1 MTNAITINN
10 QDLALRQ
17 YKGQMVITF
26 KDIDLVHNRPQG
38 TASRNFRRNRQHFIE
53 GEDYFKICPD
63 EIRRHKI
70 MSISPKVR
78 EDIVFITESGYL
90 MLVKSFTDDLSWEVQ
105 RQLVKTYFRYK
116 EQFSVSESK
125 QAKEYEYFDKTYNGE
140 PVLTTA
146 DIEHIT
152 SIKQATIAWWFR
164 QKAEAVKDYY
174 YLEKLELQKFKN
186 ENPRLPRLSKQL
198 YAITRSG
205 FVKFCKAYGINM
217 EEPKCFEQKEQ
228 PRISAVHRIYDTFC
242 KYYDI
247 KRYQLTEDTAKIL
260 KCGENGIVN
269 ESCIL
274 RKTDN
279 DEYKIF
285 TDPTM
290 PLLER
295 QFTLTEN
302 LGRIMAGQL
311 REDANPDI
319 NYDQEARLFGIVVMA
334 MSLFFDK

>member
-1 MTNAITINN
+1 MKKLMKFENSDIQMIQINGIWYFELYSIGMALGQFRIAKGKKYPAKDRIDKNAKNAEI
-10 QDLALRQ
+10 
-17 YKGQMVITF
+17 KPV
-26 KDIDLVHNRPQG
+26 V
-38 TASRNFRRNRQHFIE
+38 RNAQ
-53 GEDYFKICPD
+53 P
-63 EIRRHKI
+63 
-70 MSISPKVR
+70 
-78 EDIVFITESGYL
+78 FITEEQLYDL
-90 MLVKSFTDDLSWEVQ
+90 MLETRTDKCRVFRKWLTNEV
-105 RQLVKTYFRYK
+105 LPALNHEGTYTMKHEPKTDK
-116 EQFSVSESK
+116 P
-125 QAKEYEYFDKTYNGE
+125 YEYFDKTYNGV
-140 PVLTTA
+140 PVLTSA
-146 DIEHIT
+146 DMEYLTKINH
-152 SIKQATIAWWFR
+152 STIDWNLRTKFISG
-164 QKAEAVKDYY
+164 KDFYY
-174 YLEKLELQKFKN
+174 IFGNELKKYKK
-186 ENPRLPRLSKQL
+186 ENPKVSKMSSAL
-198 YAITRSG
+198 YLVTREG
-205 FVKFCKAYGINM
+205 FIKICRAYGVQI
-217 EEPKCFEQKEQ
+217 ETPKCFEQKEQ

-311 REDANPDI
+311 RENANPDI

>member
-1 MTNAITINN
+1 MKKLMKFENSDIQMIQINGIWYFELYSIGMALGQFRIAKGKKYPAKDRIDKNAKNAEI
-10 QDLALRQ
+10 
-17 YKGQMVITF
+17 KPV
-26 KDIDLVHNRPQG
+26 V
-38 TASRNFRRNRQHFIE
+38 RNAQ
-53 GEDYFKICPD
+53 P
-63 EIRRHKI
+63 
-70 MSISPKVR
+70 
-78 EDIVFITESGYL
+78 FITEEQLYDL
-90 MLVKSFTDDLSWEVQ
+90 MLETRTDKCRVFRKWLTNEV
-105 RQLVKTYFRYK
+105 LPALNHEGTYTMK
-116 EQFSVSESK
+116 HEPK
-125 QAKEYEYFDKTYNGE
+125 PTKPYEYFDKTYNGV
-140 PVLTTA
+140 PVLTALDVEKLTGV
-146 DIEHIT
+146 
-152 SIKQATIAWWFR
+152 SATMVDYYMKH
-164 QKAEAVKDYY
+164 KAEHGKDYY
-174 YLEKLELQKFKN
+174 QLTNTNLMNFKL
-186 ENPRLPRLSKQL
+186 ENPRIVKFINCLNI
-198 YAITRSG
+198 ITREG
-205 FVKFCKAYGINM
+205 FIKICRAYGVQI
-217 EEPKCFEQKEQ
+217 ETPKCFEVKEE

-260 KCGENGIVN
+260 KCGENGITN

-311 REDANPDI
+311 RENANPDI

>member
-1 MTNAITINN
+1 MKKLMKFENSDIQMIQINGIWYFELYSIGMALGQFRIAKGKKYPAKDRIDKNAKNAEI
-10 QDLALRQ
+10 
-17 YKGQMVITF
+17 KPV
-26 KDIDLVHNRPQG
+26 V
-38 TASRNFRRNRQHFIE
+38 RNAQ
-53 GEDYFKICPD
+53 P
-63 EIRRHKI
+63 
-70 MSISPKVR
+70 
-78 EDIVFITESGYL
+78 FITEEQLYDL
-90 MLVKSFTDDLSWEVQ
+90 MLETRTDKCRVFRKWLTNEV
-105 RQLVKTYFRYK
+105 LPALNHEGTYTMKHEPKTDK
-116 EQFSVSESK
+116 P
-125 QAKEYEYFDKTYNGE
+125 YEYFDKTYNGV
-140 PVLTTA
+140 PVLTSA
-146 DIEHIT
+146 DMEYLTKINH
-152 SIKQATIAWWFR
+152 STIDWNLRTKFISG
-164 QKAEAVKDYY
+164 KDFYY
-174 YLEKLELQKFKN
+174 IFGDELKKYKK
-186 ENPRLPRLSKQL
+186 ENPKASKMSSAL
-198 YAITRSG
+198 YLVTREG
-205 FVKFCKAYGINM
+205 FIKICRAYGVQI
-217 EEPKCFEQKEQ
+217 ETPKCFEQKEQ
-228 PRISAVHRIYDTFC
+228 PRISAVRRIYDTFC

-311 REDANPDI
+311 RENANPDI

>member
-1 MTNAITINN
+1 MKKLMKFENSDIQMIQINGIWYFELYSIGMALGQFRIAKGKKYPAKDRIDKNAKNAEI
-10 QDLALRQ
+10 
-17 YKGQMVITF
+17 KPV
-26 KDIDLVHNRPQG
+26 V
-38 TASRNFRRNRQHFIE
+38 RNAQ
-53 GEDYFKICPD
+53 P
-63 EIRRHKI
+63 
-70 MSISPKVR
+70 
-78 EDIVFITESGYL
+78 FITEEQLYDL
-90 MLVKSFTDDLSWEVQ
+90 MLETRTDKCRVFRKWLTNEV
-105 RQLVKTYFRYK
+105 LPALNHEGTYTMK
-116 EQFSVSESK
+116 HEPK
-125 QAKEYEYFDKTYNGE
+125 PAKEYEYFDKTYNGE

-228 PRISAVHRIYDTFC
+228 PKISAVHRIYDTFC
-242 KYYDI
+242 KHYNI

-311 REDANPDI
+311 RENANPDI

>member
-17 YKGQMVITF
+17 YNGQMVITF

-38 TASRNFRRNRQHFIE
+38 TAGRNFRVNKKHFIE
-53 GEDYFKICPD
+53 GEDYFKIQPD
-63 EIRRHKI
+63 EIRRVGIK
-70 MSISPKVR
+70 SPNGG
-78 EDIVFITESGYL
+78 IVVTESGYL

-116 EQFSVSESK
+116 EQFSEFK
-125 QAKEYEYFDKTYNGE
+125 PKTDKPYEYFDKTYNGV
-140 PVLTTA
+140 PVLTALDVEKLTGV
-146 DIEHIT
+146 
-152 SIKQATIAWWFR
+152 SATMVDYYMKH
-164 QKAEAVKDYY
+164 KAEHGKDYY
-174 YLEKLELQKFKN
+174 QLTNTNLRNFKL
-186 ENPRLPRLSKQL
+186 ENPRIVKFIKRLNI
-198 YAITRSG
+198 ITREG
-205 FVKFCKAYGINM
+205 FIKICRAYGVQI
-217 EEPKCFEQKEQ
+217 ETPKCFEQKEQ

-274 RKTDN
+274 RKTDS

-295 QFTLTEN
+295 QFMITEN

-311 REDANPDI
+311 RENANPDI
-319 NYDQEARLFGIVVMA
+319 NYEQEARLFGIVVMA

>member
-1 MTNAITINN
+1 MRFENS
-10 QDLALRQ
+10 DV
-17 YKGQMVITF
+17 QMVQIDGVWYF
-26 KDIDLVHNRPQG
+26 ELYSVGMALGQIKKNAKGVIYPAKDRIDKNAENAEIKPCVRNVHK
-38 TASRNFRRNRQHFIE
+38 
-53 GEDYFKICPD
+53 Y
-63 EIRRHKI
+63 
-70 MSISPKVR
+70 
-78 EDIVFITESGYL
+78 ITEEQLYDL
-90 MLVKSFTDDLSWEVQ
+90 MLETRTDKCRVFRKWLTNEV
-105 RQLVKTYFRYK
+105 LPALNHEGTYTMK
-116 EQFSVSESK
+116 HEPK
-125 QAKEYEYFDKTYNGE
+125 PAKEYEYFDKTYNGV
-140 PVLTTA
+140 PVLTALDVEKLTGV
-146 DIEHIT
+146 
-152 SIKQATIAWWFR
+152 SATMVDYYMKH
-164 QKAEAVKDYY
+164 KAEHGKDYY
-174 YLEKLELQKFKN
+174 QLTNTNLMNFKL
-186 ENPRLPRLSKQL
+186 ENPRIVKFINCLNI
-198 YAITRSG
+198 ITREG
-205 FVKFCKAYGINM
+205 FIKICRAYGVQI
-217 EEPKCFEQKEQ
+217 ETPKCFEVKEE

-260 KCGENGIVN
+260 KCGENGITN

-311 REDANPDI
+311 RENANPDI

>member
-17 YKGQMVITF
+17 YNGQMVITF

-38 TASRNFRRNRQHFIE
+38 TAGRNFRVNKKHFIE
-53 GEDYFKICPD
+53 GEDYFKIQPD
-63 EIRRHKI
+63 EIRRVGIK
-70 MSISPKVR
+70 SPNGG
-78 EDIVFITESGYL
+78 IVVTESGYL

-116 EQFSVSESK
+116 EQFSEFK
-125 QAKEYEYFDKTYNGE
+125 PKTDKTYEYFDKTYNGV
-140 PVLTTA
+140 PVLTSA
-146 DIEHIT
+146 DMEYLTKINH
-152 SIKQATIAWWFR
+152 STIDWNLRTKFISG
-164 QKAEAVKDYY
+164 KDFYY
-174 YLEKLELQKFKN
+174 IFGNELKKYKK
-186 ENPRLPRLSKQL
+186 ENPKVSKMSSAL
-198 YAITRSG
+198 YLVTREG
-205 FVKFCKAYGINM
+205 FIKICRAYGVQI
-217 EEPKCFEQKEQ
+217 ETPKCFEQKEQ

-311 REDANPDI
+311 RENANPDI

>member
-1 MTNAITINN
+1 MKKLMKFENSDIQMIQINGIWYFELYSVGMALGQLRIAKGKNYPRKDRIDENVKNAEIKPVVRN
-10 QDLALRQ
+10 
-17 YKGQMVITF
+17 GQ
-26 KDIDLVHNRPQG
+26 P
-38 TASRNFRRNRQHFIE
+38 
-53 GEDYFKICPD
+53 
-63 EIRRHKI
+63 
-70 MSISPKVR
+70 
-78 EDIVFITESGYL
+78 FITEEQLYDL
-90 MLVKSFTDDLSWEVQ
+90 MLETRTDKCRVFRKWLTNEV
-105 RQLVKTYFRYK
+105 LPALNHEGTYTMKHEPKTDK
-116 EQFSVSESK
+116 P
-125 QAKEYEYFDKTYNGE
+125 YEYFDKTYNGV
-140 PVLTTA
+140 PVLTTE

-152 SIKQATIAWWFR
+152 SIHQTTVAWWFR
-164 QKAEAVKDYY
+164 QKAEEGKDYY
-174 YLEKLELQKFKN
+174 YLEKVELQKFKM
-186 ENPRLPRLSKQL
+186 ENPKLSRLSKRL
-198 YAITRSG
+198 YAITREG
-205 FVKFCKAYGINM
+205 FIKICRAYGVQI
-217 EEPKCFEQKEQ
+217 ETPKCFEQKEQ

-247 KRYQLTEDTAKIL
+247 KRYQLTEDAAKIL

-311 REDANPDI
+311 RENANPDI
-319 NYDQEARLFGIVVMA
+319 DYNQEARLFGIVVMA

>member
-1 MTNAITINN
+1 MKKLMKFENSDIQMIQINGIWYFELYSIGMALGQFRIAKGKKYPAKDRIDKNAKNAEI
-10 QDLALRQ
+10 
-17 YKGQMVITF
+17 KPV
-26 KDIDLVHNRPQG
+26 V
-38 TASRNFRRNRQHFIE
+38 RNAQ
-53 GEDYFKICPD
+53 P
-63 EIRRHKI
+63 
-70 MSISPKVR
+70 
-78 EDIVFITESGYL
+78 FITEEQLYDL
-90 MLVKSFTDDLSWEVQ
+90 MLETRTDKCRVFRKWLTNEV
-105 RQLVKTYFRYK
+105 LPALNHEGTYTMK
-116 EQFSVSESK
+116 HEPK
-125 QAKEYEYFDKTYNGE
+125 PAKEYEYFDKTYNGV
-140 PVLTTA
+140 PVLTSA
-146 DIEHIT
+146 DMEYLTKINH
-152 SIKQATIAWWFR
+152 STIDWNLRTKFISG
-164 QKAEAVKDYY
+164 KDFYY
-174 YLEKLELQKFKN
+174 IFGNELKKYKK
-186 ENPRLPRLSKQL
+186 ENPKASKMSSAL
-198 YAITRSG
+198 YLVTREG
-205 FVKFCKAYGINM
+205 FIKICRAYGVQI
-217 EEPKCFEQKEQ
+217 ETPKCFEVKEE
-228 PRISAVHRIYDTFC
+228 PRISAVRRIYDTFC

-311 REDANPDI
+311 RENANPDI

>member
-17 YKGQMVITF
+17 YNGQMVITF

-38 TASRNFRRNRQHFIE
+38 TAGRNFRVNKKHFIE
-53 GEDYFKICPD
+53 GEDYFKIQPD
-63 EIRRHKI
+63 EIRRVGIK
-70 MSISPKVR
+70 SPNGG
-78 EDIVFITESGYL
+78 IVVTESGYL
-90 MLVKSFTDDLSWEVQ
+90 MLVKSFTDDLSWKVQ

-116 EQFSVSESK
+116 KSLPEPK
-125 QAKEYEYFDKTYNGE
+125 PAKPYEYFDKTYNGV
-140 PVLTTA
+140 PVLTALDVEKLTGV
-146 DIEHIT
+146 
-152 SIKQATIAWWFR
+152 SATMVDYYMKH
-164 QKAEAVKDYY
+164 KAKHGKDYY
-174 YLEKLELQKFKN
+174 QLTNTNLRNFKL
-186 ENPRLPRLSKQL
+186 ENPRIVKFIKRLNI
-198 YAITRSG
+198 ITREG
-205 FVKFCKAYGINM
+205 FIKFCRAYGVQIDT
-217 EEPKCFEQKEQ
+217 PKCFEVKEE

-242 KYYDI
+242 RHYNI
-247 KRYQLTEDTAKIL
+247 KRYQLTEDAAKIL
-260 KCGENGIVN
+260 KCGENGITN

-274 RKTDN
+274 RKTDS

-295 QFTLTEN
+295 QFMITEN

-311 REDANPDI
+311 RENANPDI

>member
-1 MTNAITINN
+1 MKKLMKFENSDIQMIQINGIWYFELYSIGMALGQFRIAKGKKYPAKDRIDKNAKNAEI
-10 QDLALRQ
+10 
-17 YKGQMVITF
+17 KPV
-26 KDIDLVHNRPQG
+26 V
-38 TASRNFRRNRQHFIE
+38 RNAQ
-53 GEDYFKICPD
+53 P
-63 EIRRHKI
+63 
-70 MSISPKVR
+70 
-78 EDIVFITESGYL
+78 FITEEQLYDL
-90 MLVKSFTDDLSWEVQ
+90 MLETRTDKCRVFRKWLTNEV
-105 RQLVKTYFRYK
+105 LPALNHEGTYTMK
-116 EQFSVSESK
+116 HEPK
-125 QAKEYEYFDKTYNGE
+125 PAKEYEYFDKTYNGV

-228 PRISAVHRIYDTFC
+228 PKISAVHRIYDTFC
-242 KYYDI
+242 KHYNI
-247 KRYQLTEDTAKIL
+247 KRYQLTEDMAKIL
-260 KCGENGIVN
+260 ECGENGIVN

-311 REDANPDI
+311 RENANPDI

>member
-17 YKGQMVITF
+17 YNGQMVITF

-38 TASRNFRRNRQHFIE
+38 TAGRNFRVNKKHFIE
-53 GEDYFKICPD
+53 GEDYFKIQPD
-63 EIRRHKI
+63 EIRRVGIK
-70 MSISPKVR
+70 SPNGG
-78 EDIVFITESGYL
+78 IVVTESGYL

-116 EQFSVSESK
+116 EQFSEFK
-125 QAKEYEYFDKTYNGE
+125 PKTDKPYEYFDKTYNGV
-140 PVLTTA
+140 PVLTALDVEKLTGV
-146 DIEHIT
+146 
-152 SIKQATIAWWFR
+152 SATMVDYYMKH
-164 QKAEAVKDYY
+164 KAEHGKDYY
-174 YLEKLELQKFKN
+174 QLTNTNLRNFKL
-186 ENPRLPRLSKQL
+186 ENPRIVKFIKRLNI
-198 YAITRSG
+198 ITREG
-205 FVKFCKAYGINM
+205 FIKFCRAYGVQIDT
-217 EEPKCFEQKEQ
+217 PKCFEVKEE
-228 PRISAVHRIYDTFC
+228 PKISTVHRIYDTFC
-242 KYYDI
+242 KHYNI
-247 KRYQLTEDTAKIL
+247 KRYQLTEDAAKIL
-260 KCGENGIVN
+260 KCGENGITN

-274 RKTDN
+274 RKTDS

-295 QFTLTEN
+295 QFMITEN

-311 REDANPDI
+311 RENANPDI

>member
-1 MTNAITINN
+1 MKKLMRFENS
-10 QDLALRQ
+10 DV
-17 YKGQMVITF
+17 QMVQIDGVWYF
-26 KDIDLVHNRPQG
+26 ELYSVGMALGQIKKNAKGVIYPAKDRIDKNAENAEIKPCVRNVHK
-38 TASRNFRRNRQHFIE
+38 
-53 GEDYFKICPD
+53 Y
-63 EIRRHKI
+63 
-70 MSISPKVR
+70 
-78 EDIVFITESGYL
+78 ITEEQLYDL
-90 MLVKSFTDDLSWEVQ
+90 MLETRTDKCRVFRKWLTNEV
-105 RQLVKTYFRYK
+105 LPALNHEGTYTMK
-116 EQFSVSESK
+116 HEPK
-125 QAKEYEYFDKTYNGE
+125 PTKPYEYFDKTYNGV
-140 PVLTTA
+140 PVLTSA
-146 DIEHIT
+146 DMEYLTKINH
-152 SIKQATIAWWFR
+152 STIDWNLRTKFISG
-164 QKAEAVKDYY
+164 KDFYY
-174 YLEKLELQKFKN
+174 IFGNELKKYKK
-186 ENPRLPRLSKQL
+186 ENPKASKMSSAL
-198 YAITRSG
+198 YLVTREG
-205 FVKFCKAYGINM
+205 FIKICRAYGVQI
-217 EEPKCFEQKEQ
+217 ETPKCFEVKEE
-228 PRISAVHRIYDTFC
+228 PRISAVRRIYDTFC

-311 REDANPDI
+311 RENANPDI

>member
-1 MTNAITINN
+1 MKFENSDIQMIQINGIWYFELYSIGMALGQFRIAKGKKYPAKDRIDKNAKNAEI
-10 QDLALRQ
+10 
-17 YKGQMVITF
+17 KPV
-26 KDIDLVHNRPQG
+26 V
-38 TASRNFRRNRQHFIE
+38 RNAQ
-53 GEDYFKICPD
+53 P
-63 EIRRHKI
+63 
-70 MSISPKVR
+70 
-78 EDIVFITESGYL
+78 FITEEQLYDL
-90 MLVKSFTDDLSWEVQ
+90 MLETRTDKCRVFRKWLTNEV
-105 RQLVKTYFRYK
+105 LPALNHEGTYTMK
-116 EQFSVSESK
+116 HEPK
-125 QAKEYEYFDKTYNGE
+125 PAKEYEYFDKTYNGV
-140 PVLTTA
+140 PVLTALDVEKLTGV
-146 DIEHIT
+146 
-152 SIKQATIAWWFR
+152 SATMVDYYMKH
-164 QKAEAVKDYY
+164 KAEHGKDYY
-174 YLEKLELQKFKN
+174 QLTNTNLMNFKL
-186 ENPRLPRLSKQL
+186 ENPRIVKFINCLNI
-198 YAITRSG
+198 ITREG
-205 FVKFCKAYGINM
+205 FIKICRAYGVQI
-217 EEPKCFEQKEQ
+217 ETPKCFEVKEE

-260 KCGENGIVN
+260 KCGENGITN

-311 REDANPDI
+311 RENANPDI

>member
-1 MTNAITINN
+1 MKFENSDIQMIQINGIWYFELYSIGMALGQFRIAKGKKYPAKDRIDKNAKNAEI
-10 QDLALRQ
+10 
-17 YKGQMVITF
+17 KPV
-26 KDIDLVHNRPQG
+26 V
-38 TASRNFRRNRQHFIE
+38 RNAQ
-53 GEDYFKICPD
+53 P
-63 EIRRHKI
+63 
-70 MSISPKVR
+70 
-78 EDIVFITESGYL
+78 FITEEQLYDL
-90 MLVKSFTDDLSWEVQ
+90 MLETRTDKCRVFRKWLTNEV
-105 RQLVKTYFRYK
+105 LPALNHEGTYTMK
-116 EQFSVSESK
+116 HEPK
-125 QAKEYEYFDKTYNGE
+125 PAKEYEYFDKTYNGE